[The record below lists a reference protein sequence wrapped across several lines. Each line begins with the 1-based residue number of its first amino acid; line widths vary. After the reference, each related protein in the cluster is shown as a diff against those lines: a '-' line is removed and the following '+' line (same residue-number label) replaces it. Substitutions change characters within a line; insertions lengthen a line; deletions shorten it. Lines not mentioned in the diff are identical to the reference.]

1 MDDRGRLI
9 SFLNLD
15 KAALNDASLEGKEHM
30 NMIFFLQNQ
39 NSYSCTSLQ
48 VRRQTS
54 FFWLLS
60 NKIILPT
67 NK

>member
-30 NMIFFLQNQ
+30 NMNFFYRIRIHIPALAFK
-39 NSYSCTSLQ
+39 SEDKPASSDY
-48 VRRQTS
+48 
-54 FFWLLS
+54 
-60 NKIILPT
+60 
-67 NK
+67 